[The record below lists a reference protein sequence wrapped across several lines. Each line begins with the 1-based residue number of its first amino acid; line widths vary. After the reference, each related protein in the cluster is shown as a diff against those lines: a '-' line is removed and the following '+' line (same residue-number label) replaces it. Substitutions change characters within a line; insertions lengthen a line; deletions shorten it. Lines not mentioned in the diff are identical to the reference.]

1 MRAITS
7 ISCSLLA
14 LAFAAG
20 AAHAENW
27 GPITVAGR
35 HVAVG
40 EKQRYAY
47 LEQNHFEG
55 SYLNAPVFVARGRHP
70 GYTVCVVA
78 GIHGD
83 EINGIEIA
91 RRVFASTD
99 TEQLHG
105 TLIVFPTVNADGARN
120 GVRYMPDRRDLN
132 RAFPGNANGS
142 VASIVAHA
150 LFAEVKSHCHAL
162 IDLHTGSFRRS
173 NRPQIRVGAGDAR
186 SLNIA
191 RHFGVGIIVLG
202 DGPSGSLRRVAAAA
216 GISAIIYEAGEPL
229 RFQPDEI
236 AQGVRGVESVMA
248 YLELIDA
255 DRLFVTDTRIFAR
268 TSWVRVPRG
277 GGGYFFPSCNLGQRV
292 AAGEILGTVVD
303 PLSDAAIEIKA
314 PYAAEVIGMAAP
326 QIVLS
331 GYALFH
337 LGTPGMPAHPENEDS
352 E

>member
-1 MRAITS
+1 MRLTIV
-7 ISCSLLA
+7 LL
-14 LAFAAG
+14 LSWLG
-20 AAHAENW
+20 VSVAAHATDPQNW
-27 GPITVAGR
+27 GAITVAGR
-35 HVAVG
+35 QVGIG
-40 EKQRYAY
+40 EKQRFAY
-47 LEQNHFEG
+47 LQQSNFEG

-70 GYTVCVVA
+70 GYTLCVVA

-91 RRVFASTD
+91 RRVFAATD
-99 TEQLHG
+99 TERLRG

-132 RAFPGNANGS
+132 RAFPGNPNGS

-150 LFAEVKSHCHAL
+150 LFAEIKAHCHAL

-173 NRPQIRVGAGDAR
+173 NRPQIRVGASDPR

-191 RHFGVGIIVLG
+191 RHFGVGIIVIG

-216 GISAIIYEAGEPL
+216 GIPAIIYEAGEPL

-255 DRLFVTDTRIFAR
+255 DRLFVADTRIFAR
-268 TSWVRVPRG
+268 TTWVRVPRG
-277 GGGYFFPSCNLGQRV
+277 GGGYFFPSCDLGQQV
-292 AAGEILGTVVD
+292 TAGQVLGTVTD
-303 PLSDAAIEIKA
+303 PLTDERIEIKA
-314 PYAAEVIGMAAP
+314 PYAGEVVGMAAP

-337 LGTPGMPAHPENEDS
+337 LGTPGMPTHPRHNAED
-352 E
+352 